1 MKTRITLLI
10 LALAFGSASIH
21 SQIPTAPD
29 GTPLTPGSGKGKSK
43 GKGKSGGTPG
53 TTPPGPTVKPAPVVN
68 PPGPAGGPGA
78 GAGKKKNPPGPA
90 GGPGTGVNPPGPAGG
105 PGTGVVRKVNP
116 PGPAGGPGTGVV
128 RKVNPPGPAGG
139 PGAGLVKKVNPSGPV
154 GGPGTGVNP
163 PGPAGGPGVGRLNSR
178 AARLSLSIAPRRIVP
193 AVKRPLPGVTVV
205 APRGR
210 PLPRVY
216 DRTRNVVVVQADD
229 GAQQELPYVAVPI
242 LFALGT
248 AQLLDDTAATDL
260 DALASALLEIHKEE
274 PAARFEIEGHT
285 STDGDDAS
293 NLQLSIARAKTIH
306 SELVRSYGVPASMLS
321 SQGYGEAYAAFPS
334 GSERELQQDRRVLVV
349 RIQ

>member
-1 MKTRITLLI
+1 MKSRIALLI
-10 LALAFGSASIH
+10 LALAFGSAPLY
-21 SQIPTAPD
+21 SQAPPTAPD
-29 GTPLTPGSGKGKSK
+29 GTPLTPGSGKGK
-43 GKGKSGGTPG
+43 GKGKSGAGPG
-53 TTPPGPTVKPAPVVN
+53 TTTLTPPGPVVN
-68 PPGPAGGPGA
+68 PPGPAGGA
-78 GAGKKKNPPGPA
+78 GAGLAKKKNPPGPVGGPGTGVSPPGPAGGPGTGVVKKVNPPGPVGGPGTGLNPPGPAGGPGTGVVKKGNPPGPA

-105 PGTGVVRKVNP
+105 PG
-116 PGPAGGPGTGVV
+116 A
-128 RKVNPPGPAGG
+128 
-139 PGAGLVKKVNPSGPV
+139 
-154 GGPGTGVNP
+154 
-163 PGPAGGPGVGRLNSR
+163 GRLNPH

-193 AVKRPLPGVTVV
+193 AVKRPLPGVTIVT
-205 APRGR
+205 PRGR

-260 DALASALLEIHKEE
+260 DALATALLEIHKQD
-274 PAARFEIEGHT
+274 PNARFEVEGHT

-321 SQGYGEAYAAFPS
+321 SQGYGEAYAAFPD

-349 RIQ
+349 RVQ